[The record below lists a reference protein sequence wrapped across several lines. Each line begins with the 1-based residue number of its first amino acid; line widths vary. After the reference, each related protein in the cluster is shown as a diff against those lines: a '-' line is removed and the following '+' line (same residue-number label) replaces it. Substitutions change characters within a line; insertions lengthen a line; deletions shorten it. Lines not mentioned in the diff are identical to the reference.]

1 MSSSTSYSMRLIMKS
16 KGESDPAVWIL
27 RVEASGSGLTSSIIL
42 YWREYIIYVYN
53 DIIIITI
60 IIYIYL
66 CMYTHHFNHMILSL
80 YIYNNQMILYI

>member
-1 MSSSTSYSMRLIMKS
+1 MSSSTSYSMRLIVKS

-42 YWREYIIYVYN
+42 YLREYIIYVYN

-60 IIYIYL
+60 IIYIS
-66 CMYTHHFNHMILSL
+66 MYVYTSF
-80 YIYNNQMILYI
+80 